1 MKGEKYRLTKRR
13 HLDNNSR
20 MDQREVEKNLEEL
33 RRHLRG
39 AEAALEK
46 LQTVERGL
54 AAPKG

>member
-1 MKGEKYRLTKRR
+1 MKAEKKRLTKRG
-13 HLDNNSR
+13 LSDNNR
-20 MDQREVEKNLEEL
+20 GMDQREVEKNLEEL

-54 AAPKG
+54 ATPKG